1 MVDRID
7 RPMVP
12 QGPLRPEGRLTPA
25 GQSPAAVPSG
35 PSFASVLQQTLD
47 QGPVKFSAH
56 AQARLQASQ
65 TRLSPADLSRL
76 NDAVNRAAQKGARE
90 SLILMPDLALVVSV
104 RNKTVITAVE
114 GQRLKE
120 NIFTNIDSAVIL

>member
-1 MVDRID
+1 MTPQ
-7 RPMVP
+7 RPLRP
-12 QGPLRPEGRLTPA
+12 QGPAEPRLTPA
-25 GQSPAAVPSG
+25 GQSAGATSLA
-35 PSFASVLQQTLD
+35 PSFASVLQQTLE
-47 QGPVKFSAH
+47 QGQLKFSSH

-65 TRLSPADLSRL
+65 TRLSPTDLTRI

-114 GQRLKE
+114 GQRMKE